1 MKAIQ
6 DMNIQLQDKKTDLEL
21 FVNTK
26 ETLETRLNEL
36 ENNFDKTKDRCDSL
50 ECWIDIYLP
59 LRNQH
64 QITETVRECLT
75 RKGKYMLGIADG
87 LICNKL
93 RERVFTDV
101 GRPQLQERC
110 LELIDRLKLD
120 AEILT
125 EDDKT
130 ELARVE
136 KITQSWG
143 DDGRPVQQTA
153 ELDVDPAAHQ
163 AESDAEM
170 ADAVF
175 GRLVGKMD
183 DTTNAMKEQMAA

>member
-1 MKAIQ
+1 MIKIESYKDEIDANTKTLDNFIKHSQESLYEMRQSIENQQKAVNQEIRRLEDKIKGVTSILDPLPNKVEQCEALCDESKQTSAGLKRDMKAIQ
-6 DMNIQLQDKKTDLEL
+6 DTNIKLQDKKTDLDTFL
-21 FVNTK
+21 TTK
-26 ETLETRLNEL
+26 ENLEIRLMDL

-101 GRPQLQERC
+101 GRP
-110 LELIDRLKLD
+110 
-120 AEILT
+120 
-125 EDDKT
+125 
-130 ELARVE
+130 
-136 KITQSWG
+136 
-143 DDGRPVQQTA
+143 
-153 ELDVDPAAHQ
+153 
-163 AESDAEM
+163 
-170 ADAVF
+170 
-175 GRLVGKMD
+175 
-183 DTTNAMKEQMAA
+183 